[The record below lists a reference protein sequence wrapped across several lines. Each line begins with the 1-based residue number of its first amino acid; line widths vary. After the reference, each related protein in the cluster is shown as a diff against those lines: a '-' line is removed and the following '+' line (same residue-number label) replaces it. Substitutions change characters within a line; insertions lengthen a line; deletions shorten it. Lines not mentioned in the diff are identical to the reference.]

1 VIQVPFVVKPWQE
14 ICNACIRRYTPR
26 GPCWMGN
33 SNHVDKI
40 LIEWGGA
47 LSDGGANYHL
57 ESARPNTVSEI
68 VILNKATKKNP
79 RLAHWSRITRG
90 GYGAGGEPGA
100 AFFLQVSKDTLDHSP
115 EFTMRY
121 HSPALVMK
129 SASKSPSSV
138 SVFSSILRVQ
148 SRFVRTSQK
157 AFKCLRI
164 FLQRKSP

>member
-1 VIQVPFVVKPWQE
+1 MVIQVPFVVKPWQE

-40 LIEWGGA
+40 LIEWGAA

-100 AFFLQVSKDTLDHSP
+100 AFFLQGIQRHSRSQP
-115 EFTMRY
+115 GIYNEISF
-121 HSPALVMK
+121 
-129 SASKSPSSV
+129 PS
-138 SVFSSILRVQ
+138 FGDEIRV
-148 SRFVRTSQK
+148 
-157 AFKCLRI
+157 
-164 FLQRKSP
+164 